1 MSINMS
7 LSLRQQEISEIARR
21 NGRVTVDELVEQF
34 EVTPQTIRKD
44 LNDLCEK
51 KILSRVHGG
60 AIISSGVA
68 NLGYEQRQ
76 DIAAEEKAVIGQ
88 MCAEQIPNN
97 TSLFINLG
105 TTTEAVARALLQHRD
120 LLVITNNLNVANIVI
135 NNPTCE
141 VIIAGGVLRRADRGI
156 IGEATVDFVNQF
168 RVDYAVI
175 GTSAIDG
182 DGSLLDFDYREVRVA
197 QAILDNARRTYL
209 VADKSKLERS
219 APARIGHI
227 SQVSDFFTD
236 EMVSQDLTQVCAQHG
251 VSVHERR
258 KWDAGQD

>member
-1 MSINMS
+1 MS

-21 NGRVTVDELVEQF
+21 NGRVTVDELVNQF

-51 KILSRVHGG
+51 QILSRVHGG
-60 AIISSGVA
+60 AVISSGVT

-88 MCAEQIPNN
+88 MCAQQIPNS

-120 LLVITNNLNVANIVI
+120 LLVITNNLNVANILI

-175 GTSAIDG
+175 GTSAIDD

-197 QAILDNARRTYL
+197 QAILNNARRTYL

-236 EMVSQDLTQVCAQHG
+236 EMVSQDLTQVCVQHG
-251 VSVHERR
+251 VGVHETRNWKSRR
-258 KWDAGQD
+258 